1 METSK
6 TLVLISDKK
15 AKSKLNCAE
24 CLTDR
29 AFILIKW
36 TTRFRTASKKIFSL
50 LIYFIKEHG
59 DLLRKV
65 QEKTENLNEKNF

>member
-15 AKSKLNCAE
+15 AKSKLKCTE

-29 AFILIKW
+29 AFILIKK
-36 TTRFRTASKKIFSL
+36 TTSMI
-50 LIYFIKEHG
+50 
-59 DLLRKV
+59 
-65 QEKTENLNEKNF
+65 